1 MRFPWIKDSKLKTK
15 VGLFVAKQ
23 RIDLCALAVGNQSV
37 AVLDSAPLKDIS
49 ELPAIFSQLLTKHE
63 IKACVCNVVL
73 SNQFYQLL
81 QIDKPQV
88 PDEEI
93 ISTLPFI
100 AKEYISEPIDSVVF
114 DYFSVPNQN
123 KINLVY
129 SPKVVIEQIVAAV
142 KFARLELL
150 NIGVEELSTANL
162 FKVDSDAVPKV
173 TQMLISQQDYQE
185 VMLTIIHDN
194 QLYFSRRLR
203 GFSRLRDL
211 EQDQFESGLLDNFS
225 LEIQRSADFVVSQL
239 RIPEVKQINL
249 ALSSQV
255 LEQLMTRVQI
265 NFTIPL
271 VRISHDFITP
281 DIDMS
286 FLPAISGAVEDT
298 Q

>member
-1 MRFPWIKDSKLKTK
+1 MQFPWLKSNKLKTK
-15 VGLFVAKQ
+15 VGLFIAQQ
-23 RIDLCALAVGNQSV
+23 RIDLCALEAGNQSV
-37 AVLDSAPLKDIS
+37 AVLDSAPLADIN
-49 ELPAIFSQLLTKHE
+49 ELPAIFAQLLSKHE
-63 IKACVCNVVL
+63 IKACACNVVL
-73 SNQFYQLL
+73 SNQFYQLI

-88 PDEEI
+88 PDEELA
-93 ISTLPFI
+93 SSLPFV
-100 AKEYISEPIDSVVF
+100 AKEYISESIDSVVL

-129 SPKVVIEQIVAAV
+129 CAKAVVQQVIAAV

-150 NIGVEELSTANL
+150 NIGIEELSTANL
-162 FKVDSDAVPKV
+162 FKVDEEVTPKT

-185 VMLTIIHDN
+185 VMLTIIYDN

-249 ALSSQV
+249 ALSSSV
-255 LEQLMTRVQI
+255 LEQLIARVQI

-271 VRISHDFITP
+271 LRVEHDFLAA
-281 DIDMS
+281 DVDMG
-286 FLPAISGAVEDT
+286 FLPAVGGALEEL